1 MRAILALEDGT
12 IFEGES
18 VGLAGRCFGEVVF
31 TTAMAGYQEMITDP
45 SCRGQIL
52 TFTYPLVGNYGTN
65 STDFESSRAQV
76 PGIVVRE
83 LCDTPNH
90 WQLQETAQQFLRRYG
105 VVGIAAVDTRA
116 LTRRLRVHGVMMGGI
131 STLDSAEQLL
141 KLVREG
147 PNYGQIDFVAE
158 VSTPSPYQ
166 WNAGWKPG
174 RGQAQLMFE
183 QGPSVVVV
191 DFGAKQNI
199 MRMLHSQGC
208 EVLVVPAKMRADEI
222 LALEPAGIVLSPG
235 PGDPAGL
242 TYAVETARGLLG
254 RAPIL
259 GVCLGHQILGL
270 AFGGKRFKLKFGHRG
285 ANHPVKDVD
294 TGRVHITS
302 QNHGYA
308 VDADSLCGSG
318 AVVSKINLND
328 GTVEGMRHTEL
339 PVWTVQYHPEA
350 SPGPWDNGYI
360 FDDFVAH
367 LRREAAR

>member
-18 VGLAGRCFGEVVF
+18 VGVAGRCLGEVVF

-52 TFTYPLVGNYGTN
+52 TFTYPLIGNYGTN

-90 WQLQETAQQFLRRYG
+90 WQLEETVQQFLRRYG
-105 VVGIAAVDTRA
+105 VVGIASVDTRA
-116 LTRRLRVHGVMMGGI
+116 LTRRLRIHGVMMGGI
-131 STLDSAEQLL
+131 STLDSPEQLL

-147 PNYGQIDFVAE
+147 PHYAQIDFVAQ
-158 VSTPSPYQ
+158 VSTRSPYQ
-166 WNAGWKPG
+166 WNAGWKAG
-174 RGQAQLMFE
+174 QGQAQLQFE
-183 QGPSVVVV
+183 EGPRVVVV
-191 DFGAKQNI
+191 DYGAKQNI
-199 MRMLHSQGC
+199 MRILHSQGC
-208 EVLVVPAKMRADEI
+208 EVFVVPANTKADEL
-222 LALEPAGIVLSPG
+222 LALKPAGIVLSPG
-235 PGDPAGL
+235 PGDPALL
-242 TYAVETARGLLG
+242 TYAVENARGLLG
-254 RAPIL
+254 RTPIL
-259 GVCLGHQILGL
+259 GICLGHQIIAL
-270 AFGGKRFKLKFGHRG
+270 ALGGKRFKLKFGHRG
-285 ANHPVKDVD
+285 ANHPVKDLD

-308 VDADSLCGSG
+308 VDPDSMSGSG
-318 AVVSKINLND
+318 AVISRINLND
-328 GTVEGMRHTEL
+328 GTVEGMRHTQL

-360 FDDFVAH
+360 LDEFVAH
-367 LRREAAR
+367 MRRETMR